1 VLVYKGINA
10 LSNFRKNNL
19 LARLKK
25 IDISIQDIN
34 AEYVHFVNSDA
45 LGKSDDQKLQV
56 ILTYGEEFRGTREG
70 NIFLVVPRLGTISP
84 WSSKATDIIHRCGLK
99 KVARAE
105 RGIAY
110 YISSSKNLNN
120 VSVSQLLHDR
130 MTETVLS
137 SLDEAEALFN
147 KTPPAPLQEV
157 DLVQEG
163 KKALSIANEKWG
175 LALSNDDIDYL
186 YDAYKTLDRNPTDAE
201 LMMFGV
207 VNSEHCRHKIF
218 NADWVIDGRKQSK
231 SLFKMIKN
239 TYEKNS
245 QGILSAYSDNAA
257 VIKGAPANMFFAN
270 PKTHKYSYHKEP
282 VHIVTKVETHNHPT
296 AIAPFPGGATGS
308 GGEIR
313 DENATGRGAKP
324 KIGLTGFS
332 VSNLNIPENKQPW
345 EKNHGKPDRLSSALD
360 IMIEGPIG
368 GASFNNEFGRP
379 NLAGYFRTYEQKLDD
394 EVWGYHKPI
403 MIAGGL
409 GNIRERYIKKKKVP
423 VGAKLIVLGGPSM
436 KIGLGGGSASSMQTG
451 ESDEELDFASVQR
464 ANAEIQRRANEVIT
478 SCWVQDEDNP
488 ILSIHDIGAGG
499 LSNGLPELVHDSN
512 LGAVVDLTNIPN
524 DEPGMSPMEIWCN
537 EAQERYVLAVDE
549 KDLTRFREICERER
563 CPFAVIGETI
573 KEERLVLQD
582 KHFNNN
588 VIDLPMDIL
597 FGKPPKMI
605 RNIARQKNKLPKLKI
620 SEVSI
625 EDAVQRVLK
634 LPAVSSKKFLI
645 TIGDRTVGGLCIRDQ
660 MVGPWQVPVSD
671 VAVSAAAFDSTRG
684 EAMAMGERTPLAII
698 NSPASA
704 RMAIGEAITNM
715 AAASID
721 KLSDIK
727 LSANWMAAAG
737 YAGEDEKLYD
747 TVHAVG
753 EDFCPAL
760 GITIPVG
767 KDSLSMRTIWQEN
780 NKERAVTS
788 PLSLIISA
796 FAPVIEIEKTLTP
809 QLHREVDSILLLI
822 DLGEGKNRMGG
833 SALAQVYNQV
843 GDETPDANPKLL
855 KRFFRAVQD
864 LNQGQKILAYHDRSD
879 GGLLATLSE
888 MAFAAR
894 CGLDI
899 DLKNIPGNNLEKLF
913 NEELGAVMQV
923 DASEADKIT
932 RTLERAIGKN
942 IYQIGSV
949 RLDQNIVIKNGAS
962 IMYKNTRI
970 QLEMWWAK
978 TSYLIQSLRDN
989 PKSALEEFEL
999 VKQNDDPG
1007 LSPEITFKTSPKA
1020 YSEKPKV
1027 AILREQG
1034 VNGQVE
1040 MAAAFDMAGFASV
1053 DVHLNDLINGK
1064 VNLSDFVG
1072 LAACGGFSYGD
1083 VLGAGEGW
1091 AKSILFNKGLRE
1103 SFKTFFERPDTFSL
1117 GVCNGCQ
1124 MLANLKELIPGAE
1137 NWPRF
1142 LKNSSEQFEARL
1154 VGVKI
1159 VESPSIFFKDM
1170 AGSIIPIPTAHGE
1183 GRAQFESKAIMQNSL
1198 KQNLVSMQYVD
1209 SFGSVTERYP
1219 LNPNGSEKGITALT
1233 TPDGRATILMP
1244 HPERAF
1250 LTKQLS
1256 WHPLD
1261 WGEYSPWF
1269 KMFQNA
1275 REWVENN

>member
-25 IDISIQDIN
+25 IDNSVTDVD
-34 AEYVHFVNSDA
+34 AEYIHFVDA
-45 LGKSDDQKLQV
+45 ARHSKNEDQTLKT

-105 RGIAY
+105 RGIAH

-137 SLDEAEALFN
+137 SLAEAEALFN
-147 KTPPAPLQEV
+147 KTPPGPLQEV
-157 DLVQEG
+157 DLIQEG

-239 TYEKNS
+239 TYEKNND
-245 QGILSAYSDNAA
+245 GILSAYSDNAA
-257 VIKGAPANMFFAN
+257 VIKGAAASMFFAD

-409 GNIRERYIKKKKVP
+409 GNIREQYIKKKKVP

-464 ANAEIQRRANEVIT
+464 ANAEIQRSANEVIT
-478 SCWVQDEDNP
+478 ACWAQDEDNP

-512 LGAVVDLTNIPN
+512 LGAVVDLRDIPN

-549 KDLTRFREICERER
+549 KDLARFREICERER
-563 CPFAVIGETI
+563 CPFAVIGETT

-605 RNIARQKNKLPKLKI
+605 RNVARQKNKLPKLKI

-625 EDAVQRVLK
+625 EDAVQRVLQ

-671 VAVSAAAFDSTRG
+671 VAVSAAAFDSTGG

-760 GITIPVG
+760 GMTIPVG

-780 NKERAVTS
+780 NEERAVTS

-796 FAPVIEIEKTLTP
+796 FAPVTEVEKTLTP
-809 QLHREVDSILLLI
+809 QLHREVDSTLLLI
-822 DLGEGKNRMGG
+822 DLGEGKNRMAG

-855 KRFFRAVQD
+855 KRFFNAVQD

-888 MAFAAR
+888 MAFSAR

-899 DLKNIPGNNLEKLF
+899 DLKNIPGNSPEKLF
-913 NEELGAVMQV
+913 NEELGAVIQV
-923 DASEADKIT
+923 DTSEVEKIT
-932 RTLERAIGKN
+932 KTLEQAIGKN

-949 RLDQNIVIKNGAS
+949 RLDQNIVIKNGTS
-962 IMYKNTRI
+962 IIYKNTRT

-1007 LSPEITFKTSPKA
+1007 LSPEITFKTRLKA
-1020 YSEKPKV
+1020 YKESPKV

-1040 MAAAFDMAGFASV
+1040 MAAAFDIAGFTSV
-1053 DVHLNDLINGK
+1053 DVHLNDLINSK

-1091 AKSILFNKGLRE
+1091 AKSILFNKDLRE
-1103 SFKTFFERPDTFSL
+1103 SFKIFFERPDTFSL

-1124 MLANLKELIPGAE
+1124 MLANLKELIPGAGS
-1137 NWPRF
+1137 WPRF

-1183 GRAQFESKAIMQNSL
+1183 GRAQFESKKIMQNSL

-1209 SFGSVTERYP
+1209 SFGAVTERYP